1 EFVLH
6 ARESIMGAMLRQDT
20 DFFDRTPSG
29 VLQERL
35 SQDSQQLSDHLFSEP
50 MHLLRCVT
58 VCVANVY
65 VLHRIDPKMLRF
77 AILPVPVVAVVQY
90 FVVDFMRKFGKRLR
104 KMGERAAADTAEII
118 KEVRTV
124 RAFAKED
131 DERDKFAFSSA
142 YRAQID
148 LFAHAVHVICFDWPL
163 FLLFM
168 ANRLYA
174 LRTGGAAVFDGE
186 LTVGVATQFVV
197 AVTMITDHL
206 RYILEVVPRVVKCV
220 DPIVRIN
227 ELLVSKPRIERQPGD
242 APGRS
247 DVGGELVFRDVDF
260 AVPGKKILNKLSFSV
275 APGSSVGFC
284 GAAGC
289 GKSTSLSLVQRFYAP
304 TGGEISLGGAP
315 IEAYDPR
322 ALRRSISTVSQD
334 NVLFATTIRENIV
347 YGLSEAEKQAP
358 DIDARVEDACR
369 KASIWKDIQEVF
381 PRKLESFVGE
391 RGLKLS
397 GGQKQRIAIARAMIR
412 RPRFLL
418 LDEPTSAL
426 DSVNEAVV
434 QEALDGIR
442 KASDCSI
449 IVVAHR
455 LATIR
460 HCEKIV
466 VMNRGAKVEE
476 GAHDELLAK

>member
-1 EFVLH
+1 
-6 ARESIMGAMLRQDT
+6 
-20 DFFDRTPSG
+20 
-29 VLQERL
+29 
-35 SQDSQQLSDHLFSEP
+35 
-50 MHLLRCVT
+50 
-58 VCVANVY
+58 
-65 VLHRIDPKMLRF
+65 MLRF

-118 KEVRTV
+118 KE
-124 RAFAKED
+124 
-131 DERDKFAFSSA
+131 
-142 YRAQID
+142 ID

-206 RYILEVVPRVVKCV
+206 RYILEVVPRVVN
-220 DPIVRIN
+220 RATRRAGATSAAN
-227 ELLVSKPRIERQPGD
+227 F
-242 APGRS
+242 
-247 DVGGELVFRDVDF
+247 VFATPTSR
-260 AVPGKKILNKLSFSV
+260 ARKKILNKLSFSV

-381 PRKLESFVGE
+381 R
-391 RGLKLS
+391 
-397 GGQKQRIAIARAMIR
+397 
-412 RPRFLL
+412 
-418 LDEPTSAL
+418 
-426 DSVNEAVV
+426 
-434 QEALDGIR
+434 
-442 KASDCSI
+442 
-449 IVVAHR
+449 
-455 LATIR
+455 
-460 HCEKIV
+460 
-466 VMNRGAKVEE
+466 
-476 GAHDELLAK
+476 